1 MSKLNLNFCPVTDCL
16 LAAQQHHGPGTILC
30 DIFQV
35 SLIYSAPPSLSG
47 AVLIG
52 NDEGRPSLKS
62 VNFLNQSEM
71 NQQPAL
77 SNFLSVL
84 IRLMTWSF
92 WISE

>member
-35 SLIYSAPPSLSG
+35 SLIYSAPSPSG
-47 AVLIG
+47 TVLIG

-84 IRLMTWSF
+84 IRLMTCSF
-92 WISE
+92 WISK